1 MLFYRN
7 VDRPGMLAAVGAI
20 VAEAGVNIGSMA
32 LGRRGQGGAALT
44 VMHLDDLLP
53 AQTLSAIEALDGL
66 TDVCQVEVAVRPKGV
81 I

>member
-1 MLFYRN
+1 
-7 VDRPGMLAAVGAI
+7 
-20 VAEAGVNIGSMA
+20 
-32 LGRRGQGGAALT
+32 
-44 VMHLDDLLP
+44 MHLDDLLP